1 MNNGCFKQSFL
12 GGSVTKNDL
21 IIEIVENI
29 GYSRVE
35 AQKIVDDFFEE
46 IKEGLIKENF
56 VKISGFGIFEIAHK
70 KERVGRNPKN
80 KIEAKIEARNV
91 IKFRPSN
98 KLRKKIN
105 F

>member
-1 MNNGCFKQSFL
+1 M
-12 GGSVTKNDL
+12 TKNDL

-35 AQKIVDDFFEE
+35 AQQMVDDFFEE
-46 IKEGLIKENF
+46 IKDGLVNEKL
-56 VKISGFGIFEIAHK
+56 VKISGFGIFEVAHK

-91 IKFRPSN
+91 VKFRPSN
-98 KLRKKIN
+98 ILKEKIN
-105 F
+105 I